1 MTPGVVFAQRSTR
14 SACSIAKK
22 PCRWRSPAANSNPRH
37 RRRRSRAALILL
49 ADEPTAH
56 LDDDTARDI
65 AAMFHAFNQVGV
77 TVLVATHHERCSAL
91 HDATRFPLP
100 RQACPMKGWLLHHR
114 QAAEQA
120 LRRLAATPLNT
131 LLGAL
136 VVGIAL
142 ALPAGGEMLLANFQ
156 RLAQRIAATPQIS
169 VFMALDAARK
179 DTIEIESR
187 LRKHAQ
193 TREVRFVP
201 REDTLKRLKSSDG
214 LGEVIESLPR
224 NPFPDAF
231 VVVPGDA
238 TPEALERMRAEFAQ
252 YPKVEHVQLDS
263 AWVKKLDALLRL
275 TRLAVTFLAAV
286 LGIALI
292 AITFNTI
299 RLQILTQG
307 AEIEVSR
314 LLGAT
319 DAFIRRP
326 FYYFGALQGLA
337 GGLVA

>member
-1 MTPGVVFAQRSTR
+1 
-14 SACSIAKK
+14 
-22 PCRWRSPAANSNPRH
+22 
-37 RRRRSRAALILL
+37 
-49 ADEPTAH
+49 
-56 LDDDTARDI
+56 
-65 AAMFHAFNQVGV
+65 
-77 TVLVATHHERCSAL
+77 
-91 HDATRFPLP
+91 
-100 RQACPMKGWLLHHR
+100 MKGWLLHHR

-136 VVGIAL
+136 VLGIAL
-142 ALPAGGEMLLANFQ
+142 ALPAGGEMMLANFQ

-169 VFMALDAARK
+169 VFMALDAGKK
-179 DTIEIESR
+179 DVAEVESL
-187 LRKHAQ
+187 LRKHPQ
-193 TREVRFVP
+193 TQKIRLVP
-201 REDTLKRLKSSDG
+201 REETLRRLKDSEG

-231 VVVPGDA
+231 VVVPGDEA
-238 TPEALERMRAEFAQ
+238 PEALEAMRAEFVKF
-252 YPKVEHVQLDS
+252 PKVEHVQLDS
-263 AWVKKLDALLRL
+263 AWVKKLDAFLRL
-275 TRLAVTFLAAV
+275 THLTVTLLAAV
-286 LGIALI
+286 LGVALV
-292 AITFNTI
+292 AVTFNTI

-337 GGLVA
+337 GGLVAWGAVLVTTLLLRGPVADLAALYGIEFALHILPLSDSALLFGLAALLGWAGAWLSLSRHLRD